1 MSTTLKINGKTVTV
15 DSDDR
20 GLEERLA
27 RYAIEMVAGQPGAES
42 GAGWNLARF
51 IRRSGRHDS
60 QKALLREL
68 VEKGT
73 MTRSEMVTAAGKT
86 SGRELAGCRG
96 SMSKNAIAS
105 KLPTD
110 WWKDSWDH
118 KRNDFVTVL
127 REDVRAALKAALEQ
141 A

>member
-15 DSDDR
+15 ESDDR

-27 RYAIEMVAGQPGAES
+27 RYALDMVAGQPGEET

-51 IRRSGRHDS
+51 IRRSSRHDS
-60 QKALLREL
+60 QKALLLQL
-68 VEKGT
+68 VEKGV

-96 SMSKNAIAS
+96 SMSKNAKAS
-105 KLPTD
+105 NLPD
-110 WWKDSWDH
+110 GWWKDAWDQ
-118 KRNDFVTVL
+118 KRNDYITVL
-127 REDVRAALKAALEQ
+127 REDVRAGLRAALEKP
-141 A
+141 